1 MTCLKSLIFILPL
14 LYTLVDYFLLGAG
27 QSPFRV
33 PFFKLVNSASRGRFK
48 NRNMDRD
55 QAFFGGTQT
64 VSVILKK
71 KNIFFEG
78 FEAKKGTG
86 SGSGTLAFPL

>member
-14 LYTLVDYFLLGAG
+14 LYTLVDYFLLRVG

-55 QAFFGGTQT
+55 QAFFGDPKTDA
-64 VSVILKK
+64 SVILKK
-71 KNIFFEG
+71 KKTFFLEG
-78 FEAKKGTG
+78 LRQKRE
-86 SGSGTLAFPL
+86 LDLDP